1 MLFEHHPDQLLLL
14 VIRSIIAL
22 APLTGSFQLLLEM
35 LYGRDNLSRWNER
48 LKVECGSD
56 LDLSPFLLDGL
67 FRKRL
72 DDF

>member
-14 VIRSIIAL
+14 VICSIIVL
-22 APLTGSFQLLLEM
+22 APLTGSLQLLLEM
-35 LYGRDNLSRWNER
+35 LYCRDNLSRWNDG

>member
-14 VIRSIIAL
+14 VIRSIIVL
-22 APLTGSFQLLLEM
+22 APLTGSLQLLLEM
-35 LYGRDNLSRWNER
+35 LYGRDNLSRWNDR

-56 LDLSPFLLDGL
+56 LDLSPFSLDGL
-67 FRKRL
+67 FRERL